1 VSYVKKFLAVL
12 LLFLSLGIFA
22 QAQQET
28 PQIVAKVNGE
38 EISKSQL
45 DRLTNIT
52 GVILTLYRQYPRFAQ
67 MLLTTDEG
75 KAFLRAYEREI
86 LESLISWRLIIQEA
100 RKRGLTVSE
109 ETLQAELEKTIQ
121 GILEKNDLTEDE
133 LAEILLTQRG
143 QTLEEFR
150 AQIQSDLEERLL
162 YDLLKEAVTAEVSV
176 SEEEIKAYYEQNLDS
191 FKDEEGNTLP
201 LDEVAGKILVAV
213 TQEKRD
219 TLWKDFL
226 KKLREE
232 AEVEIYI

>member
-1 VSYVKKFLAVL
+1 VKKFLAVL

>member
-1 VSYVKKFLAVL
+1 MKKFLAVL

>member
-1 VSYVKKFLAVL
+1 MSYVKKFLAVL